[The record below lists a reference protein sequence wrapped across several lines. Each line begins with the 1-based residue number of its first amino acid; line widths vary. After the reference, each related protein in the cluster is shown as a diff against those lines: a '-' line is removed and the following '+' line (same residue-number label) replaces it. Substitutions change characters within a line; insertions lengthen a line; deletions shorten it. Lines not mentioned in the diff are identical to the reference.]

1 MDTNAMTRRLFY
13 IFLLLIWL
21 MPAYAQTATKA
32 EKADKELSQA
42 LKYLYRAGDRVDRYL
57 LQGVDTDYIT
67 LPEHCWRL
75 ALTTGM
81 VGINSNLTFDNMSEV
96 GRISFLTRT
105 SSSIDVGFHAGYRS
119 LGFGYSWDAMH
130 AYSQKLSFSLGS
142 KIFGLDFSHQKSANI
157 QGKAV
162 FRDLKDSPAVD
173 IEQGLL
179 RITNTNLSLWYALNS
194 AHYSHRAAISQ
205 SYIQRRTAGSLLL
218 SLSYMATDVSVH
230 DTLTYK
236 GQPIISKLLM
246 NDITHLRTHQ
256 VAVGLGYGI
265 NYTPNR
271 GKVLLHL
278 DAHLKLVCYSIN
290 EITFAVPDSIVLPG
304 EPHYDI
310 DPRFPVHV
318 TGNLRAAVSWEIC
331 PWAHL
336 SWWVIGNNIR
346 FTSKNDELSRSLEMS
361 NWNWQTC
368 LSVGVRL
375 GAGKERVRKALDD
388 ETLPMAESIPQPV
401 DSTRK
406 KLPQWVTDYFYS
418 PRVRY

>member
-1 MDTNAMTRRLFY
+1 MITR
-13 IFLLLIWL
+13 
-21 MPAYAQTATKA
+21 
-32 EKADKELSQA
+32 
-42 LKYLYRAGDRVDRYL
+42 
-57 LQGVDTDYIT
+57 
-67 LPEHCWRL
+67 
-75 ALTTGM
+75 
-81 VGINSNLTFDNMSEV
+81 
-96 GRISFLTRT
+96 
-105 SSSIDVGFHAGYRS
+105 
-119 LGFGYSWDAMH
+119 
-130 AYSQKLSFSLGS
+130 
-142 KIFGLDFSHQKSANI
+142 
-157 QGKAV
+157 
-162 FRDLKDSPAVD
+162 
-173 IEQGLL
+173 
-179 RITNTNLSLWYALNS
+179 
-194 AHYSHRAAISQ
+194 
-205 SYIQRRTAGSLLL
+205 
-218 SLSYMATDVSVH
+218 
-230 DTLTYK
+230 
-236 GQPIISKLLM
+236 
-246 NDITHLRTHQ
+246 Q
-256 VAVGLGYGI
+256 VALGLGYGI
-265 NYTPNR
+265 NYTPNH
-271 GKVLLHL
+271 GKVLLH
-278 DAHLKLVCYSIN
+278 ASANMQVVCYSIN
-290 EITFAVPDSIVLPG
+290 HVSYMTPKGVYLPG